1 MVEIS
6 AQPGQKA
13 CGLSRIALHDYCGH
27 PFQFELSRELA
38 RRGHQVRH
46 FFFAEDMG
54 PKGNTRRLSSDPANF
69 SIEAISI
76 GRPYSK
82 QNLIRRR
89 QADILYGELASRRI
103 ASFAPDVTISG
114 NTPLE
119 AQAPILKGVHRAGS
133 AFVFWMQDFY
143 SLAAARI
150 LSRKIPGLGH
160 AIGAYYR
167 HLEASMLRRS
177 DGIVL
182 ASEDFKLA
190 LEGFGVKDEAA
201 DVIPNWGALDTLPL
215 RPKDNPWAMRHGL
228 SDKFVF
234 LYSGTL
240 ALKHDPDLLWAL
252 AEHFEKDPKVV
263 IAVAAS
269 GVSYDALRARSAL
282 QPKSNLVFLPLQPMD
297 DFPDVLGAADVLVA
311 LLENDAGPFSVP
323 SKVLSYLCGGRPI
336 LLSAPSSNLSVRL
349 VEKAGAGLCVSA
361 GYKQA
366 FVAAADRMRS
376 EPHICAGFGAAGRA
390 YAENAFNIS
399 GVADRF
405 ETMIAKA
412 RSLDPGRRSPRFSAS
427 RGEGFVRLAG

>member
-1 MVEIS
+1 MVEVN

-38 RRGHQVRH
+38 RRGHEVRH

-54 PKGNTRRLSSDPANF
+54 PKGNTRRSSSDPANF

-76 GRPYSK
+76 GRAYSK

-150 LSRKIPGLGH
+150 LSRKIPVLGH

-167 HLEASMLRRS
+167 HLEASMLHRS

-182 ASEDFKLA
+182 ASEDFKPA
-190 LEGFGVKDEAA
+190 LEGFGVKDDAA

-215 RPKDNPWAMRHGL
+215 RPKDNPWAMQHRL

-269 GVSYDALRARSAL
+269 GVSYDALRARNAL
-282 QPKSNLVFLPLQPMD
+282 QPKSNLVFLPLQSMD
-297 DFPDVLGAADVLVA
+297 VFPDVLGAADVLVA

-336 LLSAPSSNLSVRL
+336 LLSAPPSNQSVRL
-349 VEKAGAGLCVSA
+349 VEKAGAGLCVAA
-361 GYKQA
+361 GYRQA

-376 EPHICAGFGAAGRA
+376 EPHICARFGAAGRA
-390 YAENAFNIS
+390 YA
-399 GVADRF
+399 
-405 ETMIAKA
+405 
-412 RSLDPGRRSPRFSAS
+412 
-427 RGEGFVRLAG
+427 

>member
-1 MVEIS
+1 MVEVS

-27 PFQFELSRELA
+27 PFQFDLSRELA
-38 RRGHQVRH
+38 RRGHEVRH

-54 PKGNTRRLSSDPANF
+54 PKGNARRLSSDPANF

-76 GRPYSK
+76 GRPYLK

-119 AQAPILKGVHRAGS
+119 AQAPILKGVRRAGS

-143 SLAAARI
+143 SLAAAKI
-150 LSRKIPGLGH
+150 LSRKIPVLGH
-160 AIGAYYR
+160 TIGAYYR
-167 HLEASMLRRS
+167 HLEASMLRQS

-182 ASEDFKLA
+182 ASEDFKPA
-190 LEGFGVKDEAA
+190 LEGFGVRHDAA

-215 RPKDNPWAMRHGL
+215 RPKDNPWAMQHGL

-240 ALKHDPDLLWAL
+240 ALKHNPDLLWVL
-252 AEHFEKDPKVV
+252 AEHFENDPAVV

-269 GVSYDALRARSAL
+269 GVSFDALKARHAA
-282 QPKSNLVFLPLQPMD
+282 QPKANLVFLPLQSMD
-297 DFPDVLGAADVLVA
+297 VFPDVLGAADVLVA
-311 LLENDAGPFSVP
+311 LLESDAGPFSVP
-323 SKVLSYLCGGRPI
+323 SKVLSYLCAGRPI
-336 LLSAPSSNLSVRL
+336 LLSAPPSNLSVRL
-349 VEKAGAGLCVSA
+349 VEKAAAGLCVPA
-361 GYKQA
+361 GCTQA
-366 FVAAADRMRS
+366 FVAAADRLRG
-376 EPHICAGFGAAGRA
+376 EPHTCARLGAAGRA
-390 YAENAFNIS
+390 YAETAFDIA
-399 GVADRF
+399 GVADHF
-405 ETMIAKA
+405 EAMIAKA
-412 RSLDPGRRSPRFSAS
+412 RRRDR
-427 RGEGFVRLAG
+427 AG